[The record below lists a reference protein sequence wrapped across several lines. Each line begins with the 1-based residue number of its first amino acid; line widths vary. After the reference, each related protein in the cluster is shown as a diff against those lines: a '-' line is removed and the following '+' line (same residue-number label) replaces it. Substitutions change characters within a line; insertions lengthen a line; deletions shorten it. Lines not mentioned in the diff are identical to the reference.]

1 MNKKKESNY
10 GHFYTKFIKLL
21 NLLVKRNKNQ
31 QTMIDKINSLIN
43 IFDVGDLKFFF
54 LVVKKNIKNLM
65 TLSLIFS
72 LLVFLISSN
81 QEKKFLS
88 KATIV
93 IEPDDNKIVN
103 IEEVYSIEALSN
115 RINNQIAILK
125 SDEVLEYIVKDKKS
139 SMKFKNLY
147 SENKQ
152 NLFRRIFSK
161 KINIDEDFLKSIL
174 TANFSVRNIPRSDV
188 LELSFISTNPKI
200 SQLALMSIIDS
211 YQRYEIDSKIQIT
224 NYANKKITERLKE
237 LVAQMD
243 IAQKKLSNYKKD
255 NNLVDTGNV
264 KELKIKEIQSISSR
278 IVDAK
283 KNYQEQQ
290 NDLLSIK
297 VADGDMDALL
307 AIKDLRSREEISNIK
322 ASLNANESN
331 IQSLSLIYTDKHP
344 KIIQANDLNDNLK
357 EQLKDILDE
366 NIQQKAFEL
375 SNLDNFIKLSDEEL
389 QKATDELRII
399 EEKEAGMLKFSR
411 EVESSR
417 KLYESFLQRVKETN
431 EAQNLQ
437 VSRLKVIETP
447 ILPSS
452 HFSPQPTKNFLL
464 AFLISFFGI
473 YGLLY
478 FREMNSSVIKSP
490 EAIES
495 LNIPQVGILP
505 RVENLKR
512 GYHILQMF
520 VEDGGSSFAEA
531 IRSSRATIESKFTK
545 NKSYMVTSSNPSE
558 GKTTFA
564 FNLALSLE
572 KANKVLFIEADIR
585 RPSVL
590 NGFYQFDREILGLG
604 EIITGSAQ
612 LNEAIFK
619 VPGTELDIITSGE
632 KRFDMS
638 DIVNKEQI
646 KKFLDVLKMEYD
658 FVIVDSPPVQ
668 PVSDTLILTQASDY
682 NLFVIRSDE
691 TRTAS
696 FMSSIKKIQNVGA
709 KINGIVINDLDTSK
723 DSYYSYY
730 YSYSPDYYTKS

>member
-1 MNKKKESNY
+1 
-10 GHFYTKFIKLL
+10 
-21 NLLVKRNKNQ
+21 
-31 QTMIDKINSLIN
+31 MIDRINSLIN

-54 LVVKKNIKNLM
+54 LVAKKNLKNLI
-65 TLSLIFS
+65 TLSLILS

-103 IEEVYSIEALSN
+103 IEEVYSIEAQSN
-115 RINNQIAILK
+115 RINNQMAILK
-125 SDEVLEYIVKDKKS
+125 SDEVQEYIVKDKKN

-152 NLFRRIFSK
+152 NFFQRIFTK
-161 KINIDEDFLKSIL
+161 KQNIDEDFLKSIL
-174 TANFSVRNIPRSDV
+174 TENFSVRNIPRSDV
-188 LELSFISTNPKI
+188 LELSFVSTNPKI
-200 SQLALMSIIDS
+200 SQLALISIIDS

-224 NYANKKITERLKE
+224 NYANQKITERLKE

-243 IAQKKLSNYKKD
+243 VAQKKLSDYKRE

-297 VADGDMDALL
+297 VADGDVDALL
-307 AIKDLRSREEISNIK
+307 AIKDLRSRDEISNIK
-322 ASLNANESN
+322 ASLTANESN

-344 KIIQANDLNDNLK
+344 KIIQANDLNENLK
-357 EQLKDILDE
+357 VQLKDILDE

-375 SNLDNFIKLSDEEL
+375 SNLDNFIKLSEEEL

-437 VSRLKVIETP
+437 VSKLKVIETP
-447 ILPSS
+447 NLPLSP
-452 HFSPQPTKNFLL
+452 FSPQPTKNFIL
-464 AFLISFFGI
+464 AFLISFFGV

-490 EAIES
+490 EAIDS
-495 LNIPQVGILP
+495 LNIPQIGILP
-505 RVENLKR
+505 RVEKLKR

-520 VEDGGSSFAEA
+520 VEDGASSFAEA
-531 IRSSRATIESKFTK
+531 IRSSRATIESKFSK
-545 NKSYMVTSSNPSE
+545 NRSYMVTSSNPSE

-572 KANKVLFIEADIR
+572 KTNKVLFIEADIR

-619 VPGTELDIITSGE
+619 VPGTDLDIITSGE

-658 FVIVDSPPVQ
+658 YVIVDSPPVQ

-682 NLFVIRSDE
+682 NLFVIRSEE

-696 FMSSIKKIQNVGA
+696 FMSSIKKVQNVGA
-709 KINGIVINDLDTSK
+709 KINGIIINDLDTSK

-730 YSYSPDYYTKS
+730 YSYSPEYYTKS

>member
-1 MNKKKESNY
+1 
-10 GHFYTKFIKLL
+10 
-21 NLLVKRNKNQ
+21 
-31 QTMIDKINSLIN
+31 MIDRINSLIN

-54 LVVKKNIKNLM
+54 LVAKKNLKNLI
-65 TLSLIFS
+65 TLSLILS

-103 IEEVYSIEALSN
+103 IEEVYSIEAQSN
-115 RINNQIAILK
+115 RINNQMAILK
-125 SDEVLEYIVKDKKS
+125 SDEVQEYIVKDKKN

-152 NLFRRIFSK
+152 NFFQRIFTK
-161 KINIDEDFLKSIL
+161 KQNIDEDFLKSIL
-174 TANFSVRNIPRSDV
+174 TENFSVRNIPRSDV
-188 LELSFISTNPKI
+188 LELSFVSTNPKI
-200 SQLALMSIIDS
+200 SQLALISIIDS

-224 NYANKKITERLKE
+224 NYANQKITERLKE

-243 IAQKKLSNYKKD
+243 VAQKKLSDYKRE

-297 VADGDMDALL
+297 VADGDVDALL
-307 AIKDLRSREEISNIK
+307 AIKDLRSRDEISNIK
-322 ASLNANESN
+322 ASLTANESN

-344 KIIQANDLNDNLK
+344 KIIQANDLNENLK
-357 EQLKDILDE
+357 VQLKDILDE

-375 SNLDNFIKLSDEEL
+375 SNLDNFIKLSEEEL

-437 VSRLKVIETP
+437 VSKLKVIETP
-447 ILPSS
+447 NLPLSP
-452 HFSPQPTKNFLL
+452 FSPQPTKNFIL
-464 AFLISFFGI
+464 AFLISFFGV

-490 EAIES
+490 EAIDS
-495 LNIPQVGILP
+495 LNIPQIGILP
-505 RVENLKR
+505 RVDKLKR
-512 GYHILQMF
+512 GFHILQMF
-520 VEDGGSSFAEA
+520 VEDGASSFAEA
-531 IRSSRATIESKFTK
+531 IRSSRATIESKFSK
-545 NKSYMVTSSNPSE
+545 NRSYMVTSSNPSE

-572 KANKVLFIEADIR
+572 KTNKVLFIEADIR

-619 VPGTELDIITSGE
+619 VPGTDLDIITSGE

-658 FVIVDSPPVQ
+658 YVIVDSPPVQ

-682 NLFVIRSDE
+682 NLFVIRSEE

-696 FMSSIKKIQNVGA
+696 FMSSIKKVQNVGA

-730 YSYSPDYYTKS
+730 YSYSPEYYTKS

>member
-1 MNKKKESNY
+1 
-10 GHFYTKFIKLL
+10 
-21 NLLVKRNKNQ
+21 
-31 QTMIDKINSLIN
+31 MIERLNSLLN
-43 IFDVGDLKFFF
+43 IFDVGDLKFFL
-54 LVVKKNIKNLM
+54 LVAKKNLKNLF
-65 TLSLIFS
+65 TLSIILS
-72 LLVFLISSN
+72 LLVLLISLN
-81 QEKKFLS
+81 LEKKYLS

-93 IEPDDNKIVN
+93 IEPEENKIVN
-103 IEEVYSIEALSN
+103 IEEVYSIEAQSN
-115 RINNQIAILK
+115 RINNQMAILK
-125 SDEVLEYIVKDKKS
+125 SDEVQEYIVKDKKNA
-139 SMKFKNLY
+139 MKFKNLY
-147 SENKQ
+147 SETKQ
-152 NLFRRIFSK
+152 NFFQRIFTRK
-161 KINIDEDFLKSIL
+161 KNIDDNFLKGVL
-174 TANFSVRNIPRSDV
+174 TQNFIVKNIPRSDV

-200 SQLALMSIIDS
+200 SQLALVSIIDS
-211 YQRYEIDSKIQIT
+211 YQRYEIDSKIKIT
-224 NYANKKITERLKE
+224 NYANQKITERLKE

-243 IAQKKLSNYKKD
+243 VAQKKLSTYKKE

-264 KELKIKEIQSISSR
+264 KELKIKEIQSISTR

-297 VADGDMDALL
+297 VADGDVDALL
-307 AIKDLRSREEISNIK
+307 AIKDLRSRDEISNIK
-322 ASLNANESN
+322 ASLTANESN
-331 IQSLSLIYTDKHP
+331 IQSLSLIYTDQHP
-344 KIIQANDLNDNLK
+344 KIIQANDLNENLK
-357 EQLKDILDE
+357 SQLKDILDE

-375 SNLDNFIKLSDEEL
+375 SNLDNFIKLSDQEL

-447 ILPSS
+447 NLPGKP
-452 HFSPQPTKNFLL
+452 FSPEPIKNFII
-464 AFLISFFGI
+464 AFIISFFAV

-478 FREMNSSVIKSP
+478 YREMNSSVIKSP
-490 EAIES
+490 EAIDS

-505 RVENLKR
+505 RVEKLKR

-520 VEDGGSSFAEA
+520 VEDGASSFAEA
-531 IRSSRATIESKFTK
+531 IRSSRATIESKFSK

-558 GKTTFA
+558 GKTTFS

-572 KANKVLFIEADIR
+572 KSSKVLFIEADIR

-612 LNEAIFK
+612 LNEVIFK

-646 KKFLDVLKMEYD
+646 KKFLDVLKIQYD
-658 FVIVDSPPVQ
+658 YVIVDSPPVQ
-668 PVSDTLILTQASDY
+668 PVSDTLILSQASDY
-682 NLFVIRSDE
+682 NLFVIRSEE

-696 FMSSIKKIQNVGA
+696 FMSSIKKVHNVGA

-730 YSYSPDYYTKS
+730 YSYSPEYYTKS

>member
-1 MNKKKESNY
+1 
-10 GHFYTKFIKLL
+10 
-21 NLLVKRNKNQ
+21 
-31 QTMIDKINSLIN
+31 MINRINTLIN

-54 LVVKKNIKNLM
+54 LVAKKNIKNII

-72 LLVFLISSN
+72 LLVFFISSN

-93 IEPDDNKIVN
+93 IESNDNKIVN
-103 IEEVYSIEALSN
+103 IEEVYSIEAQSN
-115 RINNQIAILK
+115 RINNQMAILK
-125 SDEVLEYIVKDKKS
+125 SDEVQEYIVNNKKN

-147 SENKQ
+147 AENKQ
-152 NLFRRIFSK
+152 NFFQRILSK
-161 KINIDEDFLKSIL
+161 KKNIDGDFLKSIL
-174 TANFSVRNIPRSDV
+174 TENFSVRNIPRSDV
-188 LELSFISTNPKI
+188 LELSFVSTNPKI
-200 SQLALMSIIDS
+200 SQLALISIIDS

-224 NYANKKITERLKE
+224 NYANQKITERLKE
-237 LVAQMD
+237 LVTQMD
-243 IAQKKLSNYKKD
+243 VAQKKLSDYKRE

-264 KELKIKEIQSISSR
+264 KELKINEIQSISSR

-297 VADGDMDALL
+297 VADGDVDALL
-307 AIKDLRSREEISNIK
+307 AIKDLRARDEISNIK

-344 KIIQANDLNDNLK
+344 KIIQANDLNENLQS
-357 EQLKDILDE
+357 QLKDILDE
-366 NIQQKAFEL
+366 IIQQKAFEL
-375 SNLDNFIKLSDEEL
+375 SNLDNFIKLSEEEL

-437 VSRLKVIETP
+437 VSKLKVIETP
-447 ILPSS
+447 NLPLSP
-452 HFSPQPTKNFLL
+452 FSPQPAKNFIL
-464 AFLISFFGI
+464 AFLISFFAV

-490 EAIES
+490 EAIDS
-495 LNIPQVGILP
+495 LNIPQIGILP
-505 RVENLKR
+505 RVDKLKR
-512 GYHILQMF
+512 GFHILQMF
-520 VEDGGSSFAEA
+520 VEDGASSFAEA
-531 IRSSRATIESKFTK
+531 IRSSRATIESKFSK
-545 NKSYMVTSSNPSE
+545 NRSYMVTSSNPSE

-604 EIITGSAQ
+604 EIITSTAQ

-619 VPGTELDIITSGE
+619 VPGTNLDIITSGE

-646 KKFLDVLKMEYD
+646 KKFLDILKMEYD
-658 FVIVDSPPVQ
+658 YVIVDSPPVQ

-682 NLFVIRSDE
+682 NLFVIRSEE

-709 KINGIVINDLDTSK
+709 KINGIIINDLDTSK

-730 YSYSPDYYTKS
+730 YSYSPDYYAKN

>member
-1 MNKKKESNY
+1 
-10 GHFYTKFIKLL
+10 
-21 NLLVKRNKNQ
+21 
-31 QTMIDKINSLIN
+31 MIDRFTSLIN

-54 LVVKKNIKNLM
+54 LVAKKNIKNLI
-65 TLSLIFS
+65 TLSIIVS

-103 IEEVYSIEALSN
+103 IEEVYSIEAQSN
-115 RINNQIAILK
+115 RINNQMAIFK
-125 SDEVLEYIVKDKKS
+125 SDEVQEYIVKDKKN

-152 NLFRRIFSK
+152 NFFQRIFTKK
-161 KINIDEDFLKSIL
+161 KIIDEDYLKFIL
-174 TANFSVRNIPRSDV
+174 TKNFTVKNIPRSDV
-188 LELSFISTNPKI
+188 LELSFVSANPKI
-200 SQLALMSIIDS
+200 SQLALISIIDS

-224 NYANKKITERLKE
+224 NYANQKITERLKE
-237 LVAQMD
+237 LVTQMD
-243 IAQKKLSNYKKD
+243 VAQKKLSNYKRE

-264 KELKIKEIQSISSR
+264 KELKINEIQSISSR

-297 VADGDMDALL
+297 VADGDVDALL
-307 AIKDLRSREEISNIK
+307 AIKDLRSREAISNIK
-322 ASLNANESN
+322 ASLTANESN

-344 KIIQANDLNDNLK
+344 KIIQANDLNENLK
-357 EQLKDILDE
+357 VQLKDILDE
-366 NIQQKAFEL
+366 NIQQKAYEL
-375 SNLDNFIKLSDEEL
+375 SNLDNFIKLSEEEL

-437 VSRLKVIETP
+437 VSKLKVIETP
-447 ILPSS
+447 NLASS
-452 HFSPQPTKNFLL
+452 HFSPQPTKNFIL
-464 AFLISFFGI
+464 AFLISFVGV

-478 FREMNSSVIKSP
+478 YREMNSSIIKSP
-490 EAIES
+490 EALDS
-495 LNIPQVGILP
+495 LNIPQIGILP
-505 RVENLKR
+505 RVEKLKR

-520 VEDGGSSFAEA
+520 VEDGASSFAEA
-531 IRSSRATIESKFTK
+531 IRSSRATIESKFSK
-545 NKSYMVTSSNPSE
+545 NRSYMVTSSNPSE

-572 KANKVLFIEADIR
+572 KSNKVLFIEADIR

-604 EIITGSAQ
+604 EIITGSAH
-612 LNEAIFK
+612 LEEVIFK

-646 KKFLDVLKMEYD
+646 KKFLDVLKLEYD
-658 FVIVDSPPVQ
+658 YVIVDSPPVQ
-668 PVSDTLILTQASDY
+668 PVSDTLILTQAADY
-682 NLFVIRSDE
+682 NIFVIRSEE

-709 KINGIVINDLDTSK
+709 KINGIIVNDLDTSK

>member
-1 MNKKKESNY
+1 MLERIN
-10 GHFYTKFIKLL
+10 TLL
-21 NLLVKRNKNQ
+21 SV
-31 QTMIDKINSLIN
+31 
-43 IFDVGDLKFFF
+43 FDVGDLKFFF
-54 LVVKKNIKNLM
+54 LVAKKNLKNLF
-65 TLSLIFS
+65 TLALIFS

-81 QEKKFLS
+81 QEKKYLS

-103 IEEVYSIEALSN
+103 IEEVYSLETQNN
-115 RINNQIAILK
+115 RINNQMAILK
-125 SDEVLEYIVKDKKS
+125 SDEVQEYIVKDKKN

-152 NLFRRIFSK
+152 NFFQRIFTK
-161 KINIDEDFLKSIL
+161 KQDINEDFLKLIL
-174 TANFSVRNIPRSDV
+174 TENFKVKNIPRSDV
-188 LELSFISTNPKI
+188 LELSFVSANPKI
-200 SQLALMSIIDS
+200 SQLALISIIDS

-224 NYANKKITERLKE
+224 NYANQKITERLKE

-243 IAQKKLSNYKKD
+243 VAQKKLSEYKKE

-264 KELKIKEIQSISSR
+264 KELKINEIQSISSR
-278 IVDAK
+278 IVEAK

-297 VADGDMDALL
+297 VADGDIDALL
-307 AIKDLRSREEISNIK
+307 AIKDLRSRQEISNIK
-322 ASLNANESN
+322 ASLTANESN

-344 KIIQANDLNDNLK
+344 KIIQANDLNENLK
-357 EQLKDILDE
+357 VQLKDILDE
-366 NIQQKAFEL
+366 NIQQKAYEL
-375 SNLDNFIKLSDEEL
+375 SNLDNFIKLSEEEL
-389 QKATDELRII
+389 QKATDELRVV

-437 VSRLKVIETP
+437 VSKLKIIETP
-447 ILPSS
+447 SLPLK
-452 HFSPQPTKNFLL
+452 HFSPEPTKNFIL
-464 AFLISFFGI
+464 AFLISFFGV

-478 FREMNSSVIKSP
+478 YREMNSSVIKSP
-490 EAIES
+490 EAIDS
-495 LNIPQVGILP
+495 LNIPQIGILP
-505 RVENLKR
+505 RVEKLKR

-520 VEDGGSSFAEA
+520 VEDGASSFSEA
-531 IRSSRATIESKFTK
+531 IRSSRATIESKFLK

-572 KANKVLFIEADIR
+572 KSNKVLFIEADIR

-604 EIITGSAQ
+604 EIITGTAQ
-612 LNEAIFK
+612 LNDVIFK

-646 KKFLDVLKMEYD
+646 KKFLDVLKIEYD
-658 FVIVDSPPVQ
+658 YVIVDSPPVQ

-730 YSYSPDYYTKS
+730 YSYSPEYYTKS

>member
-1 MNKKKESNY
+1 
-10 GHFYTKFIKLL
+10 
-21 NLLVKRNKNQ
+21 
-31 QTMIDKINSLIN
+31 MIDRINSLIN
-43 IFDVGDLKFFF
+43 IFDIGDLKFFF
-54 LVVKKNIKNLM
+54 LVAKKNIKNLI

-103 IEEVYSIEALSN
+103 IEEVYSIEAQSN
-115 RINNQIAILK
+115 RINNQMAILK
-125 SDEVLEYIVKDKKS
+125 SDEVQEYIVKDKKN

-152 NLFRRIFSK
+152 NFFQRIFTK
-161 KINIDEDFLKSIL
+161 KQNIDEDFLKSIL
-174 TANFSVRNIPRSDV
+174 TENFSVRNLPRSDV
-188 LELSFISTNPKI
+188 LELSFVSTNPKI
-200 SQLALMSIIDS
+200 SQLALISIIDS

-224 NYANKKITERLKE
+224 NYANQKITERLKE

-243 IAQKKLSNYKKD
+243 LAQKKLSNYKRE

-297 VADGDMDALL
+297 VADGDVDALL
-307 AIKDLRSREEISNIK
+307 AIKDLRSRDEISNIK
-322 ASLNANESN
+322 ASLAANESN
-331 IQSLSLIYTDKHP
+331 IQSLSLIYTEKHP

-357 EQLKDILDE
+357 VQLKDILDE

-389 QKATDELRII
+389 QKATEELRII

-437 VSRLKVIETP
+437 VSKLKVIETP
-447 ILPSS
+447 NLPLSP
-452 HFSPQPTKNFLL
+452 FSPQPTKNFVF

-490 EAIES
+490 EAIDS
-495 LNIPQVGILP
+495 LNIPQIGILP
-505 RVENLKR
+505 RVEKLKR

-520 VEDGGSSFAEA
+520 VEDGASSFAEA
-531 IRSSRATIESKFTK
+531 IRSSRATIESKFSK

-604 EIITGSAQ
+604 EIITGNSQ

-619 VPGTELDIITSGE
+619 VPGTDLDIITSGE

-658 FVIVDSPPVQ
+658 YVIVDSPPVQ

-682 NLFVIRSDE
+682 NLFVIRSEE

-730 YSYSPDYYTKS
+730 YSYSPEYYTKS

>member
-1 MNKKKESNY
+1 
-10 GHFYTKFIKLL
+10 
-21 NLLVKRNKNQ
+21 
-31 QTMIDKINSLIN
+31 MIDKINSLIN
-43 IFDVGDLKFFF
+43 IFDIGDLKFFF
-54 LVVKKNIKNLM
+54 LVAKKNIKNLL
-65 TLSLIFS
+65 TLSLILS
-72 LLVFLISSN
+72 LLIFLISSN

-103 IEEVYSIEALSN
+103 IEEVYSMEALSN
-115 RINNQIAILK
+115 RINNQMAILK
-125 SDEVLEYIVKDKKS
+125 SDEVLEYIVKDKKN

-152 NLFRRIFSK
+152 NFFQRIFYK
-161 KINIDEDFLKSIL
+161 KKTIDDDFLKLIL
-174 TANFSVRNIPRSDV
+174 TENFSVKNIPRSDV
-188 LELSFISTNPKI
+188 LELSFVSTNPKI
-200 SQLALMSIIDS
+200 SQLALISIIDS
-211 YQRYEIDSKIQIT
+211 YQRYEIDSKIKIT

-243 IAQKKLSNYKKD
+243 IAQKKLSSYKRE

-283 KNYQEQQ
+283 TNYQEQQ

-297 VADGDMDALL
+297 IADGDVDALL

-322 ASLNANESN
+322 ASLTANESN

-344 KIIQANDLNDNLK
+344 KLIQANDLKNNLK
-357 EQLKDILDE
+357 VQLKDILDE

-375 SNLDNFIKLSDEEL
+375 SNLNNFIILSEEEL
-389 QKATDELRII
+389 QKATDELRLI

-437 VSRLKVIETP
+437 VSKLKVIETP
-447 ILPSS
+447 MLPTS
-452 HFSPQPTKNFLL
+452 HFSPQPTKNSML
-464 AFLISFFGI
+464 AFLFSFFAI

-490 EAIES
+490 EAIDS

-505 RVENLKR
+505 RVANLKR

-520 VEDGGSSFAEA
+520 IEDGGSSFAEA
-531 IRSSRATIESKFTK
+531 IRSSRATIESKFVK

-564 FNLALSLE
+564 FNLSLSLE
-572 KANKVLFIEADIR
+572 KTNKVLFIEADIR

-604 EIITGSAQ
+604 EIITGGVQ

-668 PVSDTLILTQASDY
+668 PVSDTLILAQASDY
-682 NLFVIRSDE
+682 NLFVIRSEE

-730 YSYSPDYYTKS
+730 YSYSPEYYTKN